1 MFDPMFDA
9 MTPSVSLLAAGA
21 APPFFAEVAAL
32 LVASAVMAYFCY
44 RLGVTPI
51 VSFLVTGALIG
62 PGVLGL
68 VQDRALIEAAA
79 EVGVVLL
86 LFTIGIEFSLEKL
99 ARIQRLIFVGGGLQV
114 GLVVAVVTGILYA
127 WGIGWRTGVFTGCLV
142 ALSSTAIVMKLLMSR
157 GESDTEGG
165 QAVLGILIFQ
175 DLAIVAMVLLVPM
188 LAVGGAGGAEG
199 GGGGLAIAWALGK
212 AVGIILLVLVV
223 ARRVMPRVMEAVAKT
238 CSQEIFVLTVMAICF
253 GTAFLTSLAGVSL
266 SLGAFLAGLV
276 VSESRFSE
284 LAFGEIQP
292 LQILFSATFFVSVGL
307 LLDLGF
313 LASNL
318 PLVLAIVG
326 AVLVLKILATAASVK
341 LLGYDLGTTLFSSL
355 MIAQVGEFS
364 FVLERTG
371 REVGLFPAGFE
382 NGGPQA
388 FIAATVLSMMITPL
402 LAKAGAG
409 LEGWRRRGVE
419 GRHAEAMAMSEA
431 EHDEAREAGT
441 HAHFEDHVIIAG
453 YGRAGKVLARALR
466 DEGVPFLILTLSP
479 EGAREAEGDDLPV
492 LRGNY
497 QRGHE
502 LSLAGVRRARLL
514 VVADDD
520 FQTTHKVVHAVH
532 AMAPDLPI
540 LAATGL
546 EGEVEGLLEAGA
558 AEVVAAERESA
569 LRLVEEVLGRFGIGS
584 EVEKGR
590 GEVEREGR
598 RLRREAVGGGPAV
611 GEPEADPDSDLAP
624 VRLTDAQAA
633 NPDCGHTDLA
643 RTVTPSSH
651 GCEECL
657 RLGDTWQHLRVCM
670 TCGQVACCDSSKN
683 QHASKHAAA
692 AGHPIVKSREPG
704 EDWAWCYEDE
714 RML

>member
-1 MFDPMFDA
+1 MFDA
-9 MTPSVSLLAAGA
+9 MTPTSFLLAAGA

-32 LVASAVMAYFCY
+32 LVASAVMAYFCH

-62 PGVLGL
+62 PQVLGL
-68 VQDRALIEAAA
+68 VQDRELIEAAA

-114 GLVVAVVTGILYA
+114 GLVVAAVTGILYA
-127 WGIGWRTGVFTGCLV
+127 YGIGWRTGVFTGCLV

-157 GESDTEGG
+157 GESDSEGG

-188 LAVGGAGGAEG
+188 LAAAGGG
-199 GGGGLAIAWALGK
+199 GGGGGEDGGLAIAWALAK
-212 AVGIILLVLVV
+212 AAGIIVLVLVV
-223 ARRVMPRVMEAVAKT
+223 ARRVMPRVLEAVART

-313 LASNL
+313 LVANL

-326 AVLVLKILATAASVK
+326 AVLVLKLLATAASVK

-371 REVGLFPAGFE
+371 REVGLYPAGFE
-382 NGGPQA
+382 DGGPQA
-388 FIAATVLSMMITPL
+388 FIAATVLLMMVTPL
-402 LAKAGAG
+402 LANSGAG
-409 LEGWRRRGVE
+409 LEGWRRRRVA
-419 GRHAEAMAMSEA
+419 GRRGEDMAMSRA
-431 EHDEAREAGT
+431 EHDEARAAGT
-441 HAHFEDHVIIAG
+441 HDRFEDHVIIAG
-453 YGRAGKVLARALR
+453 YGKAGKVLARALS
-466 DEGVPFLILTLSP
+466 DEAVPYLVLTLSP
-479 EGAREAEGDDLPV
+479 EGAREAEALGQPV

-497 QRGHE
+497 QRSYE
-502 LSLAGVRRARLL
+502 LTLAGVRRARLL

-532 AMAPDLPI
+532 ALAPELPI

-546 EGEVEGLLEAGA
+546 EGEVDGLLEAGA
-558 AEVVAAERESA
+558 ERVVAAERESA
-569 LRLVEEVLGRFGIGS
+569 LRLVEEVLGRFGT
-584 EVEKGR
+584 GR
-590 GEVEREGR
+590 ERVDKEGR
-598 RLRREAVGGGPAV
+598 RLREAAEEGPV
-611 GEPEADPDSDLAP
+611 SSPEPTLEP
-624 VRLTDAQAA
+624 VSLTDAQAA
-633 NPDCGHTDLA
+633 NPDCGHTGLA

-670 TCGQVACCDSSKN
+670 TCGQVGCCDSSKN
-683 QHASKHAAA
+683 RHASKHAAA
-692 AGHPIVKSREPG
+692 AGHPIVKSREVG